1 LLFQNLICNIIANNI
16 WNQAEIA
23 VWLIIFF
30 ISTIVQFKKGLVN
43 MSIKLSVHHEEWAP
57 TTPFRISGM
66 EWNSFPAIVVEL
78 QDGDLVGRGEAEGV
92 FYFNETPALMIAQVE
107 EATKRIEGGA
117 TRTDLLELLPPGGA
131 RNALDNAL
139 WDLEA
144 KRANKRVW
152 ELAGI
157 DLKKIVTVYTIGLED
172 EPEAMAKKAA
182 AAAHQPVLK
191 VKLGADRPVERI
203 EAIRHVRP
211 DATIVIDAN
220 QGWNFD
226 QLKEV
231 APRLKSLGVTMIEQP
246 LPRGAD
252 EELEG
257 YKSPIPLC
265 ADESCV
271 HGGEIELASKRYQ
284 MINIKLDKCGGL
296 THGIEIAQEAK
307 RRKLGLMVGCMG
319 GTSLAMAPS
328 FVVGLL
334 CDFHDLDGPLLLKND
349 RSFGLKYSEG
359 VVEPPA
365 RRLWG

>member
-1 LLFQNLICNIIANNI
+1 
-16 WNQAEIA
+16 
-23 VWLIIFF
+23 
-30 ISTIVQFKKGLVN
+30 
-43 MSIKLSVHHEEWAP
+43 MSIKLSVHQEEWIP

-92 FYFNETPALMIAQVE
+92 FYFEETPASMTAQVE
-107 EATKRIEGGA
+107 EVAERIEAGA
-117 TRTDLLELLPPGGA
+117 TRADLLKLLPPGGA
-131 RNALDNAL
+131 RNALDSAL

-144 KRANKRVW
+144 KRSGKRVW

-157 DLKKIVTVYTIGLED
+157 DLKKTITVYTIGLED

-182 AAAHQPVLK
+182 AAAHHPALK
-191 VKLGADRPVERI
+191 VKLNADRPVERI
-203 EAIRHVRP
+203 EAIRNVRP
-211 DATIVIDAN
+211 DATLIIDAN
-220 QGWNFD
+220 QGWDFD

-231 APRLKSLGVTMIEQP
+231 APRLKNLGVTMIEQP

-252 EELEG
+252 EELDG
-257 YKSPIPLC
+257 YKSPLPLC

-271 HGGEIELASKRYQ
+271 HGGEIEQASKRYQ

-307 RRKLGLMVGCMG
+307 RRNLSLMVGNMG
-319 GTSLAMAPS
+319 GTSLAMGPS

-349 RSFGLKYSEG
+349 RAFGMQFSKG
-359 VVEPPA
+359 VVEPPS

>member
-1 LLFQNLICNIIANNI
+1 
-16 WNQAEIA
+16 
-23 VWLIIFF
+23 
-30 ISTIVQFKKGLVN
+30 
-43 MSIKLSVHHEEWAP
+43 MSIKLSIHQEDWIP
-57 TTPFRISGM
+57 TTPFRISGKK
-66 EWNSFPAIVVEL
+66 WNSFPAIVAEL

-92 FYFNETPALMIAQVE
+92 FYFDETPASMIAQVE
-107 EATKRIEGGA
+107 EVAEQIEAGA

-131 RNALDNAL
+131 RNALDSAL

-144 KRANKRVW
+144 KRSGKRVW

-157 DLKKIVTVYTIGLED
+157 DLKKITTVFTIGLED

-182 AAAHQPVLK
+182 AAVHQPALK
-191 VKLGADRPVERI
+191 VKLNADRPVERI
-203 EAIRHVRP
+203 EAIRTVRP
-211 DATIVIDAN
+211 DATLVIDAN
-220 QGWNFD
+220 QGWSFD

-231 APRLKSLGVTMIEQP
+231 APRLKGLGVTMIEQP

-252 EELEG
+252 EELED
-257 YKSPIPLC
+257 YKSPLPLC

-271 HGGEIELASKRYQ
+271 HGGEVELASGHYQ

-307 RRKLGLMVGCMG
+307 RRDLGLMVGNMG
-319 GTSLAMAPS
+319 GTSLAMGPS

-334 CDFHDLDGPLLLKND
+334 CGFHDLDGPLLLKND
-349 RSFGLKYSEG
+349 RAFGMQFSEG
-359 VVEPPA
+359 VVKPPS